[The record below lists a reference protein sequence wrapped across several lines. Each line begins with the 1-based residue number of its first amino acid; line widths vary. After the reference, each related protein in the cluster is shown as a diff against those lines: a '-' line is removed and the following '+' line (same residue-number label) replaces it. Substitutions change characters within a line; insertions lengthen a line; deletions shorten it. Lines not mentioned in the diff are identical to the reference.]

1 MLDSA
6 YTFVYN
12 NTMKYTVQQS
22 ACGYR
27 WYVVCGRVIALI
39 THDKRIAHNYAAE
52 RNNLDK

>member
-12 NTMKYTVQQS
+12 VCMKYTVQQS
-22 ACGYR
+22 VCGYR

-39 THDKRIAHNYAAE
+39 THDKRIAHNYAKE